1 MARARVEGANWVSN
15 WNGFVGALDGCL
27 QALGDARHP
36 DDLMGLSGFAF
47 RINVHPELSP
57 ASVYLFDWHYRFSR
71 VFDRLGYL
79 FALHYAE
86 KADLLFGAR
95 QKNAMDV
102 VVRNVDSEKP
112 LIAWNLGLPEFF
124 VVSGYDIGS
133 LDLVASGPP
142 TAGDEERFPIS
153 RWGTTGPENFALI
166 EFGERFQVDAAESA
180 ARALREAV
188 RHAREHEHRVPDHRN
203 GLAAYDVWAKALR
216 SGAGEPNAVA
226 HCAHSIAHARSAA
239 ARFLRRALDLFP
251 VERREALAEAA
262 TRYGEVAERL
272 RSVADAFPF
281 PPHGATDRNGSRR
294 RPAADAIAAAARS
307 EAQGVAALERAFAKS
322 APASRPGAARAATSS
337 RRGAASPLAPG
348 PKRRAPAGAARAKA
362 KAGKKVASGSAS
374 GRGRRRH

>member
-57 ASVYLFDWHYRFSR
+57 ASLYLFDWHYRFSR

-79 FALHYAE
+79 FSLHYAE
-86 KADLLFGAR
+86 KSDLLFGAR

-102 VVRNVDSEKP
+102 VVRNIDAEKP
-112 LIAWNLGLPEFF
+112 LVAWNLGVPEFF
-124 VVSGYDIGS
+124 VVSGYDITD

-142 TAGDEERFPIS
+142 TAGDEDRFPIS
-153 RWGTTGPENFALI
+153 RWGTSGPENLALI
-166 EFGERFQVDAAESA
+166 EFGERFQVDPAESA

-188 RHAREHEHRVPDHRN
+188 RHAREHEHRVPEHRN
-203 GLAAYDVWAKALR
+203 GLAAYDVWARAVR
-216 SGAGEPNAVA
+216 SGAAEPNAA
-226 HCAHSIAHARSAA
+226 AYCAHSLAHARSAA

-251 VERREALAEAA
+251 SDRREALAEAA

-272 RSVADAFPF
+272 RAVADAFPF
-281 PPHGATDRNGSRR
+281 PPPGGSDRNGSRR
-294 RPAADAIAAAARS
+294 RPAADNIAAAARS
-307 EAQGVAALERAFAKS
+307 EAQGVAALERAFAKPATPSRAGAPRS
-322 APASRPGAARAATSS
+322 AGSRRSPASALAPRKAASSGAARS
-337 RRGAASPLAPG
+337 
-348 PKRRAPAGAARAKA
+348 RAKTT
-362 KAGKKVASGSAS
+362 KKVASGSAA